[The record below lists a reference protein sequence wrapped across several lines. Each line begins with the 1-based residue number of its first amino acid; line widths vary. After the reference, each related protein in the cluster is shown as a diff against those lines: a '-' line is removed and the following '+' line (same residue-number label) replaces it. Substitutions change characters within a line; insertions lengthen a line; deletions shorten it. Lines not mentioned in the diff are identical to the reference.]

1 MIGTIDVEICAANPQ
16 APLYP
21 LRAFVNSPSTLRLR
35 NVPRKIGAWVIT
47 AVHIAAHYPTDEI
60 TTAQCVQTGGVWV
73 GTLAGCGT
81 AGTSTQGYTV
91 FADGIDEHGNP
102 VQGYVLGK
110 GDVEIIAADG
120 TITPTETTHYVHLLS
135 AASATPK
142 DGDMYPDGS
151 GYKVVQNG
159 EAHALGMTSA
169 DVSALISAHDEHGA
183 DDEITLPY
191 LSNVLFQQD
200 EPSPNGRRDTPTGTK
215 DLRWKLDTIDGAL
228 SALSS
233 KSGDFLPLSGG
244 EMSGTIS
251 AASGVDTISW
261 GVDGAILASAPGVY
275 VYAGEETYLFNC
287 GLGDTP
293 YDVMRRAEVDALL
306 GDISTLIHNI

>member
-1 MIGTIDVEICAANPQ
+1 MKESAQIAVSLVKSVYPEKAEILEKND
-16 APLYP
+16 LHIH
-21 LRAFVNSPSTLRLR
+21 
-35 NVPRKIGAWVIT
+35 VP
-47 AVHIAAHYPTDEI
+47 
-60 TTAQCVQTGGVWV
+60 
-73 GTLAGCGT
+73 
-81 AGTSTQGYTV
+81 
-91 FADGIDEHGNP
+91 DG
-102 VQGYVLGK
+102 
-110 GDVEIIAADG
+110 
-120 TITPTETTHYVHLLS
+120 
-135 AASATPK
+135 ATPK

-159 EAHALGMTSA
+159 EAHALGMTGA

-183 DDEITLPY
+183 DEEITLPY
-191 LSNVLFQQD
+191 LSNVLFQLD

-228 SALSS
+228 SALSA

-251 AASGVDTISW
+251 AASGTDTISW
-261 GVDGAILASAPGVY
+261 GVDGALFASTRGVY
-275 VYAGEETYLFNC
+275 VRAGDDETYLLNN
-287 GLGDTP
+287 GQMEETP

>member
-1 MIGTIDVEICAANPQ
+1 MIGTIDVEICAACPE

-21 LRAFVNSPSTLRLR
+21 LRAFINSPSTLRLR

-81 AGTSTQGYTV
+81 AGSSTQGYTV

-142 DGDMYPDGS
+142 DGDMYPDGN
-151 GYKVVQNG
+151 GYMIVQGG
-159 EAHALGMTSA
+159 EAHALGMTAEDLTAYAKLS
-169 DVSALISAHDEHGA
+169 DVQAVD
-183 DDEITLPY
+183 
-191 LSNVLFQQD
+191 N
-200 EPSPNGRRDTPTGTK
+200 
-215 DLRWKLDTIDGAL
+215 AL
-228 SALSS
+228 S
-233 KSGDFLPLSGG
+233 GYLPLSGG
-244 EMSGTIS
+244 RANTIS
-251 AASGVDTISW
+251 GDLYLRPSRGLVLGDW
-261 GVDGAILASAPGVY
+261 AILQEQGVLQIYNGDIGMGYCLTRDISAGQQELTRL
-275 VYAGEETYLFNC
+275 ATELD
-287 GLGDTP
+287 LA
-293 YDVMRRAEVDALL
+293 RIDAQI

>member
-1 MIGTIDVEICAANPQ
+1 MIGTIDVEICAANLQ

-21 LRAFVNSPSTLRLR
+21 LRAYVNSPSTLRLR

-81 AGTSTQGYTV
+81 AGSSTQGYTV

-135 AASATPK
+135 AASATPR
-142 DGDMYPDGS
+142 DGDMYPDGN
-151 GYKVVQNG
+151 GYKIVQGG
-159 EAHALGMTSA
+159 EAHALGMTGA
-169 DVSALISAHDEHGA
+169 DVSALISAHDEHAA

-200 EPSPNGRRDTPTGTK
+200 EPSPNGRRATPTGIK

-228 SALSS
+228 SALPA
-233 KSGDFLPLSGG
+233 KYLPLSGG

-251 AASGVDTISW
+251 AASGIDTISW
-261 GVDGAILASAPGVY
+261 GVDGALFASTRGVY
-275 VYAGEETYLFNC
+275 VCAGEDETFLFNN
-287 GLGDTP
+287 GQFEQTP
-293 YDVMRRAEVDALL
+293 YDVVRRAEVDALL

>member
-81 AGTSTQGYTV
+81 AGSSTQGYTV

-110 GDVEIIAADG
+110 GDVEILAADG

-135 AASATPK
+135 AAGATPK
-142 DGDMYPDGS
+142 DGDMYPDGN
-151 GYKVVQNG
+151 GYMIVQGG

-200 EPSPNGRRDTPTGTK
+200 EPAPNGRRDTPTGTK

-233 KSGDFLPLSGG
+233 KYLPLSGG

-251 AASGVDTISW
+251 ADAGVDTISW
-261 GVDGAILASAPGVY
+261 GVDGALFASTRGVY
-275 VYAGEETYLFNC
+275 VRAGDEETFLFNN
-287 GLGDTP
+287 GQMEETP
-293 YDVMRRAEVDALL
+293 YDVMRRADIDAQI